1 MKKTSLT
8 AFFAVVLLCF
18 GSSCPAVTVSW
29 VDWTS
34 ANTSSATGT
43 MTFGSTTV
51 TVNYSGQLIGSQTSG
66 GTNYWSP
73 TTAYLQGEVTNAPPT
88 PDILQMSTAVSRSL
102 TFSRP
107 VTDLYFAYVSLN
119 GNGFVF
125 SQDFTIVSQ
134 GTGYWGTGTATKS
147 SPSAGQF
154 ALTGTS
160 GEPHGLIKF
169 TGTFSSLS
177 WTSNSNEN
185 WYGFTV
191 AAAVPEP
198 SSASLLVAGTI
209 GLLALSRRRKKTDKV
224 A

>member
-1 MKKTSLT
+1 MRGILSRVT
-8 AFFAVVLLCF
+8 AVSFLIFSGNL
-18 GSSCPAVTVSW
+18 SEAVTVTW
-29 VDWTS
+29 TDWTS
-34 ANTSSATGT
+34 ANSSSATGT
-43 MTFGSTTV
+43 MTFGSNII
-51 TVNYSGQLIGSQTSG
+51 TVNYSGQLVGFQTNG

-88 PDILQMSTAVSRSL
+88 PDILQMSTATARSL
-102 TFSRP
+102 TFSSP

-125 SQDFTIVSQ
+125 SQDFTIISQ
-134 GTGYWGTGTATKS
+134 GQGYWGTGTAVKS
-147 SPSAGQF
+147 SPSAGQY

-169 TGTFSSLS
+169 NGTFSSLNWS
-177 WTSNSNEN
+177 SNANEN

-198 SSASLLVAGTI
+198 SSGSLLVAGFAFLTMM
-209 GLLALSRRRKKTDKV
+209 RRWNNG
-224 A
+224 

>member
-1 MKKTSLT
+1 MIIR
-8 AFFAVVLLCF
+8 VLNLLLPGLLALCLEAQ
-18 GSSCPAVTVSW
+18 AVTVSW

-34 ANTSSATGT
+34 ANASAATGT

-51 TVNYSGQLIGSQTSG
+51 TVNYSGQLYASQTSG
-66 GTNYWSP
+66 GTNYWNP
-73 TTAYLQGEVTNAPPT
+73 ATAYLQGEVTNAPPT
-88 PDILQMSTAVSRSL
+88 TDILQMSTAAGRSL

-134 GTGYWGTGTATKS
+134 GTGYWGNGTATKS
-147 SPSAGQF
+147 SPSAGQY

-177 WTSNSNEN
+177 WTSNSNET

-198 SSASLLVAGTI
+198 GSASLLI
-209 GLLALSRRRKKTDKV
+209 LGLAAVLARSRRCRR
-224 A
+224 

>member
-1 MKKTSLT
+1 MMNRVLN
-8 AFFAVVLLCF
+8 LLCP
-18 GSSCPAVTVSW
+18 GLLALCLEAQAVTVSW

-134 GTGYWGTGTATKS
+134 GTGFWGTGTATKS

>member
-1 MKKTSLT
+1 MAMKAMPLCV
-8 AFFAVVLLCF
+8 AVFPIFLF
-18 GSSCPAVTVSW
+18 SSPPTQAVTVTW
-29 VDWTS
+29 TDWTS
-34 ANTSSATGT
+34 ANSSSATGT
-43 MTFGSTTV
+43 MTFGSNIV
-51 TVNYSGQLIGSQTSG
+51 TVNYSGQLVGFQTSG

-73 TTAYLQGEVTNAPPT
+73 TTAYLQGEVTNTPPT
-88 PDILQMSTAVSRSL
+88 SDILQMSTATARSL

-134 GTGYWGTGTATKS
+134 GTGYWGSGTAVKS
-147 SPSAGQF
+147 SPAAGQY

-177 WTSNSNEN
+177 WNSNANEN

-198 SSASLLVAGTI
+198 SSGALLTAGAAV
-209 GLLALSRRRKKTDKV
+209 LAAMRRRK
-224 A
+224 

>member
-1 MKKTSLT
+1 
-8 AFFAVVLLCF
+8 
-18 GSSCPAVTVSW
+18 
-29 VDWTS
+29 
-34 ANTSSATGT
+34 

-134 GTGYWGTGTATKS
+134 GTGFWGTGTATKS

-198 SSASLLVAGTI
+198 SAASLIIFSTGA
-209 GLLALSRRRKKTDKV
+209 LLALRRRRGV
-224 A
+224 

>member
-1 MKKTSLT
+1 MNRVLN
-8 AFFAVVLLCF
+8 LLCP
-18 GSSCPAVTVSW
+18 GLLALCLEAQAVTVSW

-147 SPSAGQF
+147 SPAAGQY

-169 TGTFSSLS
+169 TGSFSSLS

-198 SSASLLVAGTI
+198 GTGALLLI
-209 GLLALSRRRKKTDKV
+209 GVTTLLKRRNRR
-224 A
+224 